1 MKSEFTI
8 RLADLDL
15 PIPKGEPRSGA
26 TFRKKVVE
34 ALERTYQGFGRVGK
48 LEISVAEESVSVA
61 LTTDDGVNPVAL
73 ALADLKAGRVDDGVS
88 LLEFLH
94 ASAPEDPEVLF
105 LLGSC
110 LSDSGDLAR
119 AEAYLRR
126 AVELRPTSA
135 DWLVNF
141 GVVLTR
147 TNKPVEAEE
156 VLSKAVEL
164 APGNPYAHRNLGACV
179 ARAGQNLAK
188 AQKHLEQAVALAP
201 RDPQSWFGLARL
213 YQTQGKTDAA
223 RGACQRVLAIEPGG
237 PLASHAQ
244 ALLKQL

>member
-1 MKSEFTI
+1 MKSEFII

-15 PIPKGEPRSGA
+15 PVPKGEPRSGPA
-26 TFRKKVVE
+26 FRKKVVE
-34 ALERTYQGFGRVGK
+34 ALERNYQGFRRLGT
-48 LEISVAEESVSVA
+48 LEIKVGEESVSVA
-61 LTTDDGVNPVAL
+61 FTTDDGVNPVAL
-73 ALADLKAGRVDDGVS
+73 ALADLKAGRVDDGVT

-94 ASAPEDPEVLF
+94 ASAPEEPEVLF

-110 LSDSGDLAR
+110 LSDRGDLPR

-126 AVELRPTSA
+126 AVELQPSA

-141 GVVLTR
+141 GVVLSR
-147 TNKPVEAEE
+147 MNKLVEAEE
-156 VLSKAVEL
+156 AFSKAVEL

-179 ARAGQNLAK
+179 ARAGHNFAK

-223 RGACQRVLAIEPGG
+223 RSACQRVLAIEPGG

>member
-1 MKSEFTI
+1 MKSEFII
-8 RLADLDL
+8 RLADLEL
-15 PIPKGEPRSGA
+15 PVPKGEPRSGPA
-26 TFRKKVVE
+26 FRKKVVE
-34 ALERTYQGFGRVGK
+34 ALERTYQGFRRVGT
-48 LEISVAEESVSVA
+48 LEISVAEETVSVA
-61 LTTDDGVNPVAL
+61 LTTDDRVNPVAL

-110 LSDSGDLAR
+110 LSDRGDLPR

-126 AVELRPTSA
+126 AVDLQPRTA
-135 DWLVNF
+135 DWFVNF
-141 GVVLTR
+141 GVVLSR
-147 TNKPVEAEE
+147 MNKLVEAEE
-156 VLSKAVEL
+156 AFSKAVEL

-179 ARAGQNLAK
+179 ARAGHNFTK
-188 AQKHLEQAVALAP
+188 AQRHLEQAVALAP
-201 RDPQSWFGLARL
+201 RDPQSWFGLAGL
-213 YQTQGKTDAA
+213 YQSQGKTDAA
-223 RGACQRVLAIEPGG
+223 RSACQRVLAIEPGG